1 MIGISAFAII
11 GGGTIVGYSVYYG
24 EVHTLPKEQ
33 TVADRIA
40 AIGVG
45 LFIAGLVGLAW
56 QLVLWLKLW

>member
-1 MIGISAFAII
+1 MIGITAFALI
-11 GGGTIVGYSVYYG
+11 GGGAIVGYSVHYG
-24 EVHTLPKEQ
+24 EVHPLPKGQ

-40 AIGVG
+40 AVGVG